1 MNHLANKPTPLA
13 ATIAFTVL
21 ASTGTSV
28 VWSGL
33 PFIAKIQYGFSEVAN
48 LSLYVSIGLVYV
60 LGALSSGWLTK
71 KLNPH
76 VSSRCILGCLLVI
89 QSAACSLPLFSDAS
103 WVVWV
108 AGSVAC
114 MCSSWVWPTVESYV
128 VAGRH
133 GNEMRKS
140 IGWWN
145 IAWMISVA
153 AVMFAMAP
161 LMKNHASMALVG
173 LGGMNLLAI
182 CVLPW
187 FASTPAHHEESMA
200 MEVVP
205 QEYPALLQGAR
216 ILLPLSYIICG
227 VLSPLLPFVLSGLE
241 VTVFW
246 QTPIA
251 AVWMLSRVVV
261 TGVMWHWATW
271 HGRWSV
277 HWIAVLSMA
286 FGFVG
291 ILVAQDLAMLII
303 GLAVFGGGMGMI
315 YYAALYYAMSVGRAK
330 VDAGGTH
337 EALIG
342 SGYMFGPLVGL
353 VTLQVGFQD
362 QAMTFQPLIF
372 VVLFLMIAAI
382 GALAVIWRKA
392 R

>member
-1 MNHLANKPTPLA
+1 
-13 ATIAFTVL
+13 
-21 ASTGTSV
+21 
-28 VWSGL
+28 
-33 PFIAKIQYGFSEVAN
+33 
-48 LSLYVSIGLVYV
+48 
-60 LGALSSGWLTK
+60 
-71 KLNPH
+71 
-76 VSSRCILGCLLVI
+76 
-89 QSAACSLPLFSDAS
+89 
-103 WVVWV
+103 
-108 AGSVAC
+108 
-114 MCSSWVWPTVESYV
+114 
-128 VAGRH
+128 
-133 GNEMRKS
+133 MRKS